1 MTEIIILDCTGLES
15 PEPMIKTKSMLDR
28 LDTGDLLKITV
39 DNEGSIR
46 NIRTL
51 ITSQA
56 YQLVSFQQQGQSAT
70 LLIKK

>member
-15 PEPMIKTKSMLDR
+15 PEPMIKTKNMLDT
-28 LDTGDLLKITV
+28 LSTGDLLKVTV
-39 DNEGSIR
+39 SSEGSVR

-51 ITSQA
+51 ITSQS

-70 LLIKK
+70 FLIKK